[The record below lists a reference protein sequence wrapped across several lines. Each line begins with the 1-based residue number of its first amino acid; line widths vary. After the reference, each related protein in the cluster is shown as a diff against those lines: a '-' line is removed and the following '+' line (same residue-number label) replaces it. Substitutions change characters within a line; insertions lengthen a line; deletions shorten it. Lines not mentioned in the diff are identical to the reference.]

1 MALYTVSIT
10 DGTTLAN
17 LAVSAGRGPK
27 GDGWTGVTYDNGTG
41 RFTFTSTDG
50 LGYVSDSITGD
61 LDTAVTEA
69 EAAQAAAEAAQAA
82 TENIF
87 DQFGDQYLGPKASD
101 PTVDNDGDPLT
112 EGDIYFNTTD
122 DVLKFYSGTA
132 WVAPESIA
140 TTAANEAEASATAA
154 ATSETNAA
162 SSASAASTSE
172 TNAASSASAASTS
185 ETNAATSETNAASSA
200 SAASTS
206 ETNAAASETA
216 AAASEAAA
224 AASETAAATSE
235 SNAASSASAA
245 STSASNA
252 ATSETN
258 AASSASAASTS
269 ETNAAN
275 SASAAASSYDQ
286 FDDRY
291 LGSKSSA
298 PTVDNDGNALLT
310 GALYWDSTLGGL
322 YVWNSTSW
330 EIAGQR
336 DELLQAV
343 AATKSDTAVDLF
355 VYDTSKDSDGGAW
368 RKRTQGT
375 SWYNE
380 TLNTATRGSRKE
392 FPAVAVIVAESNQV
406 TIYDGDD
413 PDLPMW
419 MVFELNGITNG
430 ASFAN
435 TGVGIFNYS
444 SYPYTVT
451 SISMRNGRLAFSI
464 SRTGGTLEYGMW
476 DVNLISETSKIH
488 LRYPT
493 SAGTQGVFQVSG
505 NIAQRNSTDFIVG
518 ASKYG
523 SSGIGGGIVGGNGND
538 VAMTVLP
545 NAPIDAATGLPVP
558 TIAVATD
565 GGVSVIKDDGTVVD
579 ITVNLSDYSFANNV
593 AFLEDNSLA
602 TSIGTDGGTN
612 EDSYYVFR
620 KIPTSD
626 NVITV
631 DQATGTVQDA
641 DEFYSIQISSY
652 VNLQLLGDNS
662 ISRAI
667 TATTHNA
674 FGSSEGLSVIDR
686 NEAAPANG
694 MVAYTAS
701 DYATGYQVGDIK
713 LATLSDT
720 DDTDVTGSELVTN
733 GTFDSNITGWTAGG
747 PATLS
752 HSSGNLVIE
761 DNGYAYQVVTTV
773 VGKSYVAE
781 IEVSAVSS
789 SPAGI
794 WELRVGTSEYPP
806 NLHDGPN
813 QYSAGKY
820 VATFTAT
827 TTTTFIVLK
836 THGTTGGTQTVSFD
850 NVSVRLAEEDRSVN
864 GNGLQVFGTVTKNP
878 VATGA
883 DLVAYGGWSTT
894 GAKNNYLYQPYN
906 SDLDFGTN
914 FCFITW
920 VKVDGAVGSQD
931 QHFFDLSPVD
941 LSGRI
946 NVFWNHNAAKFQFA
960 PGNGG
965 TNVTTSSP
973 GYGNWHQLVCTASA
987 SSTQIYLDGALSSTG
1002 AGGFNHVLQSDA
1014 YLTIGARTTEYLGN
1028 AYGLNGSVAL
1038 MRLSK
1043 TIPSPEQIA
1052 KIYEDEKVLFQDGA
1066 QATLYGSS
1074 DAVTALAYDDT
1085 TELLHVGTSAGRSV
1099 FQGLRRVDNT
1109 TDAVGAAI
1117 SASNGL
1123 VAED

>member
-1 MALYTVSIT
+1 MALYTVNIT

-343 AATKSDTAVDLF
+343 AATKSDTAVDVF
-355 VYDTSKDSDGGAW
+355 VYRTADDSDGGAW

-392 FPAVAVIVAESNQV
+392 FPAVAVIVAENTQV

-413 PDLPMW
+413 PSLPMW
-419 MVFELNGITNG
+419 MVFNLDSSFMINLAGTTRQIKAVQFLNGIMVVPLNNG
-430 ASFAN
+430 VNNGTTIIKFIEDFGYEIGAGYQRYGVQNAKIADRNVNATTFPQLSS
-435 TGVGIFNYS
+435 VGI
-444 SYPYTVT
+444 
-451 SISMRNGRLAFSI
+451 
-464 SRTGGTLEYGMW
+464 
-476 DVNLISETSKIH
+476 
-488 LRYPT
+488 
-493 SAGTQGVFQVSG
+493 VSG
-505 NIAQRNSTDFIVG
+505 DS
-518 ASKYG
+518 
-523 SSGIGGGIVGGNGND
+523 ND

-558 TIAVATD
+558 TIAVATA

-579 ITVNLSDYSFANNV
+579 IT
-593 AFLEDNSLA
+593 
-602 TSIGTDGGTN
+602 GG
-612 EDSYYVFR
+612 
-620 KIPTSD
+620 IP
-626 NVITV
+626 
-631 DQATGTVQDA
+631 
-641 DEFYSIQISSY
+641 
-652 VNLQLLGDNS
+652 NS
-662 ISRAI
+662 ISFTKENRLFFDCDIAAGGSRAFRVLDI
-667 TATTHNA
+667 PSVDTNLTLAAKPAGSQYYTTATFADTYPEDIAFLNGYAAKAVPNA
-674 FGSSEGLSVIDR
+674 IGFR
-686 NEAAPANG
+686 NGTSHLALIAPKPDDNTKAMIAFVTSTYN
-694 MVAYTAS
+694 
-701 DYATGYQVGDIK
+701 TGWMNGDIK

-733 GTFDSNITGWTAGG
+733 GTFDTDTSGWSATTATITYNSGVADVDRNGASFHNQPKAPVALVGG
-747 PATLS
+747 KTYTFS
-752 HSSGNLVIE
+752 C
-761 DNGYAYQVVTTV
+761 DVTTAASEANAV
-773 VGKSYVAE
+773 IVILNTTADGDLSDQVLLPSGSTGTISGTVTAPSTGTYYVM
-781 IEVSAVSS
+781 IGISQSI
-789 SPAGI
+789 AG
-794 WELRVGTSEYPP
+794 
-806 NLHDGPN
+806 
-813 QYSAGKY
+813 A
-820 VATFTAT
+820 A
-827 TTTTFIVLK
+827 
-836 THGTTGGTQTVSFD
+836 SFD
-850 NVSVRLAEEDRSVN
+850 NISVRLAEEDRSVN
-864 GNGLQVFGTVTKNP
+864 GKGLQVFGTVTKNP
-878 VATGA
+878 VASGA
-883 DLVAYGGWSTT
+883 DLVAYSSDGV
-894 GAKNNYLYQPYN
+894 ANYLLQPYN
-906 SDLDFGTN
+906 SDLEFGTGD
-914 FCFITW
+914 FCFMFW
-920 VKVDGAVGSQD
+920 DDGTSGSYRGLVTFGDRGVSSTDGHGVRSGPSGNVYQFWANTSAQSSVTGVVGS
-931 QHFFDLSPVD
+931 
-941 LSGRI
+941 
-946 NVFWNHNAAKFQFA
+946 WNH
-960 PGNGG
+960 
-965 TNVTTSSP
+965 VTFVRRS
-973 GYGNWHQLVCTASA
+973 G
-987 SSTQIYLDGALSSTG
+987 
-1002 AGGFNHVLQSDA
+1002 VLYS
-1014 YLTIGARTTEYLGN
+1014 Y
-1028 AYGLNGSVAL
+1028 LNGQLKDTDAFDHNLDTLTNPEMSVLYGDVIKSTTISVGVWTGSAAL
-1038 MRLSK
+1038 LRISA
-1043 TIPSPEQIA
+1043 TAPSPEAIK
-1052 KIYEDEKVLFQDGA
+1052 KIYEDEKVLFQENAKAVLHG
-1066 QATLYGSS
+1066 TS
-1074 DAVTALAYDDT
+1074 DAVTALAFDDT
-1085 TELLHVGTSAGRSV
+1085 TNLLHVGTSAGRSV

-1109 TDAVGAAI
+1109 TTGVTSAI

-1123 VAED
+1123 VAEQ